1 MDMHLFQFQHK
12 EFAGNKKK
20 TSKSAREKSGI
31 YYVNLTIKVVTPLVD
46 PWTVK
51 LKTLWRY
58 AL

>member
-46 PWTVK
+46 P
-51 LKTLWRY
+51 
-58 AL
+58 